1 MIMYRLFD
9 LMVVE
14 MFGLTGVKNMIL
26 KMMLRMMTD
35 SQVVGSIPMKM
46 ESIWTIMV
54 QSLTNYEDES
64 LSKIDKQKLC
74 VSSQFFS

>member
-1 MIMYRLFD
+1 
-9 LMVVE
+9 MVVE

-64 LSKIDKQKLC
+64 LSKIAKQKL
-74 VSSQFFS
+74 

>member
-64 LSKIDKQKLC
+64 LSKIDKQKL
-74 VSSQFFS
+74 

>member
-1 MIMYRLFD
+1 MYRLFD

-14 MFGLTGVKNMIL
+14 MFGLTGVKNMML

-64 LSKIDKQKLC
+64 LSKIDKQKT
-74 VSSQFFS
+74 VSFLTVF

>member
-1 MIMYRLFD
+1 MYRLFD

-64 LSKIDKQKLC
+64 LSKIDKQKL
-74 VSSQFFS
+74 

>member
-1 MIMYRLFD
+1 
-9 LMVVE
+9 MVVE

-64 LSKIDKQKLC
+64 LSKIDKQKL
-74 VSSQFFS
+74 

>member
-64 LSKIDKQKLC
+64 LSKIAKQKL
-74 VSSQFFS
+74 

>member
-1 MIMYRLFD
+1 
-9 LMVVE
+9 MVVE

-35 SQVVGSIPMKM
+35 SLVVGSIPMKM

-64 LSKIDKQKLC
+64 LSKIDKQKL
-74 VSSQFFS
+74 